1 MLDARNALA
10 FSYLGIILPEPEK
23 VDTEVSTFQ
32 LSHHL
37 SKEDQKKFATN
48 GPKFFQ

>member
-1 MLDARNALA
+1 MLDTRNALA

-32 LSHHL
+32 LSHHHL
-37 SKEDQKKFATN
+37 SKDQKKKVAAN
-48 GPKFFQ
+48 GPKVF